1 MTITKLKEDKE
12 LICNQHRLCKECPLN
27 NQLSPYTFERVCEM
41 IDKLKEEKENE

>member
-1 MTITKLKEDKE
+1 MTIAKLKEDKE
-12 LICNQHRLCKECPLN
+12 AICNQYRLCKECPLN